1 LRPEQPETDAMAV
14 KSVTTATF
22 RQEVMESELP
32 VLVDLWAE
40 WCAPCRQLSPRV
52 EEVAREMEGRI
63 KVVKVNV
70 DQNPELAQA
79 FNARNIP
86 MLVVIVNGRPA
97 KSAQGALS
105 KKEIL
110 DLVEPFLPVNEDE
123 VPAKDLP
130 ALMKARRVTV
140 VDVRD
145 AAVFN
150 RAHIPGAWS
159 LPAATITD
167 AVPTLARER
176 RAVVLYD
183 RSGGDDCKKAMEAL
197 VAQGLPAAY
206 LKGGFLAWE
215 AEGFEVE
222 RPD

>member
-1 LRPEQPETDAMAV
+1 MAV

-79 FNARNIP
+79 FNARSIP

-97 KSAQGALS
+97 KSAQGAIS

-159 LPAATITD
+159 LPAATISD
-167 AVPTLARER
+167 AAPTLARER

>member
-183 RSGGDDCKKAMEAL
+183 RAGGDDCKKAMEAL

>member
-1 LRPEQPETDAMAV
+1 MAV
-14 KSVTTATF
+14 QSVTTASF
-22 RQEVMESELP
+22 RQEVLESELP

-52 EEVAREMEGRI
+52 EEVARELEGRI

-79 FNARNIP
+79 FNARSIP

-97 KSAQGALS
+97 KSAQGALT
-105 KKEIL
+105 KPEIL
-110 DLVEPFLPVNEDE
+110 DLVEPFLPVAEDE
-123 VPAKDLP
+123 VPVKELP
-130 ALMKARRVTV
+130 ALMKANRVTV

-145 AAVFN
+145 AAVFR

-159 LPAATITD
+159 LPIDTLAD
-167 AVPTLARER
+167 AVPSLAQQR
-176 RAVVLYD
+176 RPVVVYD
-183 RSGGDDCKKAMEAL
+183 RSGGEETRRAL
-197 VAQGLPAAY
+197 EVITAQGLPAVF

-215 AEGFEVE
+215 SEGFGIE
-222 RPD
+222 RSS

>member
-1 LRPEQPETDAMAV
+1 MAV